1 VTHNQKRRDPKKGEQ
16 GTTDGERE
24 REKVKEEED
33 PPATFCVTWKDHPSL
48 AIGKRTHV
56 DFRARVQADTR
67 SSDTAFADSDGSS
80 PDVAR
85 RRIAVEGDIEHLVE
99 FQVERELGDD
109 EPWRDVYAN
118 YHQFDVVQVQAGKF
132 KLPFSLDENTSP
144 TNLDFV

>member
-1 VTHNQKRRDPKKGEQ
+1 
-16 GTTDGERE
+16 
-24 REKVKEEED
+24 
-33 PPATFCVTWKDHPSL
+33 
-48 AIGKRTHV
+48 V